1 MKLQTT
7 LRNESTSDKST
18 MKYHTS
24 NSRQLADQQI
34 ARLSGA
40 LVQANPFVARPLE
53 DFLPQRRRT
62 VCKANK
68 TPGSRAPQRRV
79 DEELLH
85 ISGYFLEFAS
95 TQETPKE
102 NLSVTMPVAPIV
114 VANRAGRSNGTF
126 AAMTAVFGAVAMT
139 LLAVLQLFA
148 PASAAEVAGRAST
161 HGAVR

>member
-68 TPGSRAPQRRV
+68 TPGLRAPQQRV

-95 TQETPKE
+95 TQEAPKAS
-102 NLSVTMPVAPIV
+102 SVTMPVAPIV
-114 VANRAGRSNGTF
+114 VANRAGRSNGMF

-139 LLAVLQLFA
+139 LLAVLQFFA
-148 PASAAEVAGRAST
+148 PASATEVTASAPT